1 MKTIIRLLLVASLFF
16 LLANEPPR
24 QVKAVEVSK
33 AQAPKVVVTT
43 SVTPTAPAPKPVEPP
58 VTVVHHSDDFY
69 KEYIFSHESSNR
81 LNAVNSIGCYG
92 LGQDCNNALANEC
105 PNWQTDL
112 DCQLRFWD
120 KYAIRRYKSWAN
132 AYQFWVAHRWW

>member
-1 MKTIIRLLLVASLFF
+1 MKLVFRLLLVSILFYF
-16 LLANEPPR
+16 LANEPPK
-24 QVKAVEVSK
+24 Q
-33 AQAPKVVVTT
+33 AQAVVAVPKNAVVTT
-43 SVTPTAPAPKPVEPP
+43 SVTQTAQPPKPEIKPP
-58 VTVVHHSDDFY
+58 VTVVHSDDFY

-105 PNWQTDL
+105 PNWQTDK

-120 KYAIRRYKSWAN
+120 KYAIRRYGSWHN
-132 AYQFWVAHRWW
+132 AYQFWVAHKWW

>member
-1 MKTIIRLLLVASLFF
+1 MKSVFRLLLVA
-16 LLANEPPR
+16 LLVFVLAQEPQK
-24 QVKAVEVSK
+24 QVQAEPKPEVAVQIIT
-33 AQAPKVVVTT
+33 QAPVVE
-43 SVTPTAPAPKPVEPP
+43 APVEPIKP
-58 VTVVHHSDDFY
+58 PVVTVYHSDDFY

-132 AYQFWVAHRWW
+132 AYQFWINHKWW